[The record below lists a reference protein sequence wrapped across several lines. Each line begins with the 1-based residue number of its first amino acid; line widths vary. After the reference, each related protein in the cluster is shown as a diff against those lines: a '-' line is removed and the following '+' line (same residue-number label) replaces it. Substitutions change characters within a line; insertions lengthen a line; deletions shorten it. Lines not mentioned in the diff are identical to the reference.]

1 MEDSILQLVLVT
13 SIQVILPV
21 ILTAVVIPL
30 IQVASHYLK
39 NKLSASD
46 LAVAIE
52 LTRQFVLAA
61 EQNGLKDEVMGLA
74 ANKKAYVINRLETEL
89 ARKGIHLNMELL
101 SDLIEAQVHDAF
113 KLGAPEIFEIMP
125 VEH

>member
-1 MEDSILQLVLVT
+1 MEDSILQFVLVT

-21 ILTAVVIPL
+21 ILTAIVIPL
-30 IQVASHYLK
+30 IQAGSNYLK
-39 NKLSASD
+39 SKLGEGN
-46 LAVAIE
+46 LAIAIE

-74 ANKKAYVINRLETEL
+74 ANKKAYVLHRLEAEL
-89 ARKGIHLNMELL
+89 AKKGVHLDIELL
-101 SDLIEAQVHDAF
+101 SDLIEAQVHEAF
-113 KLGAPEIFEIMP
+113 KLGSPEIYEIMP